1 MRIKKIKNIIEFYV
15 RKTKIMKI
23 LKYNQRINKIKEV
36 IQFNARTFETHENYR
51 IALEN
56 YVNQ

>member
-1 MRIKKIKNIIEFYV
+1 
-15 RKTKIMKI
+15 MKI
-23 LKYNQRINKIKEV
+23 LKYNERITQIMEV
-36 IQFNARTFETHENYR
+36 IEFHAKIVETHENYR